1 MIFRKI
7 GLPNERSKARVIG
20 KACSKIRDLEQT
32 SRARLE
38 VREMEVWI
46 WALSEE
52 SADLAQNLV
61 LKCIEHGQA
70 ANRVVSR
77 QSDVANVVES
87 DLRMA
92 AYYTY
97 CD

>member
-1 MIFRKI
+1 M
-7 GLPNERSKARVIG
+7 IG
-20 KACSKIRDLEQT
+20 KACSKIRDLEQV
-32 SRARLE
+32 SRARLK

-61 LKCIEHGQA
+61 LKCIEHGEA
-70 ANRVVSR
+70 ANRIVAK
-77 QSDVANVVES
+77 QSDVANLVES

>member
-1 MIFRKI
+1 M
-7 GLPNERSKARVIG
+7 IG
-20 KACSKIRDLEQT
+20 KACSKIRDLEQV

-61 LKCIEHGQA
+61 LKCIEHGEA
-70 ANRVVSR
+70 ANRIVAK
-77 QSDVANVVES
+77 QSDVANLVES

>member
-1 MIFRKI
+1 M
-7 GLPNERSKARVIG
+7 IG
-20 KACSKIRDLEQT
+20 KARSKIRDLEQV

-61 LKCIEHGQA
+61 LKCIEHGEA
-70 ANRVVSR
+70 ANRIVAK
-77 QSDVANVVES
+77 QSDVANLVES